1 MRRPPGRRS
10 AGGHVP
16 LSWDRRAASR
26 KRRQEAGPLSPVA
39 AGPARGTAPLSARP
53 GAAAGSPAPM
63 ARPAAPE
70 PGSAPWWNYFF
81 LYDGSKVKE
90 EGDPTSAGICY
101 FYPSQTLP
109 DQQELLC
116 GQIAGVVHCMTEI
129 SGVPPSLIRL
139 RKLKF
144 AVVVDGD
151 YLWVLGCAVELPDV
165 SCRRFLEQLIT
176 LFTFYNG
183 PVHRAYMAFSQE
195 ELSRQWDRY
204 IEHIQKNTSDLHKI
218 FNSLWNLDKT
228 KVDPLLLLKAALI
241 LQTCQRSPHVLAG
254 CILYK
259 GLIVST
265 QLPPPLT
272 AKVLLQGSESPGQS
286 EPGGEEQREPD
297 SPLPQGVRIIPV
309 FLTEDEVSVLRDFP
323 VEWMTRSS
331 VSPASPRGEKNAL
344 CSQAVSE
351 STGVHENQDLN
362 NISVQESSEQASSTA
377 APEDAVQSGRLANTG
392 PLKGF
397 PEMEASTKNSPTAK
411 LLLSRKAS
419 FPLERDTKQLP
430 SPSTLRTAEC
440 AQTTGPYVEGFSFP
454 NPYAQ
459 EQESQ
464 SMGKSL
470 VDSDVEQRSF
480 QSYPATSDSP
490 AISSPAQ
497 ELSRR
502 NSSEQDEQGTMS
514 QNSVSGE
521 SSGAAGGNVWGLDCP
536 APAVQP
542 ELQSRSQLP
551 SVEVQ
556 ESLPSD
562 PAENTHCPR
571 SGESGWP
578 PQVDSLGAQAGV
590 ESGKQCKLVKMSLY
604 VHCIKGLV
612 LSLLAED
619 HLQEDQ
625 SSIEDVYHSSLAS
638 LNGLEVHLRET
649 LPKDSSSSAK
659 TTYSFTHYDC
669 VQNVLTA
676 NLPHTPGPLDR
687 HFLRAATL
695 IHSDFNQLPTASE
708 IIIRNASTAVYACRN
723 PVQETYFQ
731 QLGAPLRNSGVP
743 NPHDSAFSLPSKAK
757 QKLLKHGVNLL

>member
-1 MRRPPGRRS
+1 
-10 AGGHVP
+10 
-16 LSWDRRAASR
+16 
-26 KRRQEAGPLSPVA
+26 
-39 AGPARGTAPLSARP
+39 
-53 GAAAGSPAPM
+53 
-63 ARPAAPE
+63 
-70 PGSAPWWNYFF
+70 
-81 LYDGSKVKE
+81 
-90 EGDPTSAGICY
+90 
-101 FYPSQTLP
+101 
-109 DQQELLC
+109 
-116 GQIAGVVHCMTEI
+116 MTEI

-165 SCRRFLEQLIT
+165 SCRRFLEQLIS

-183 PVHRAYMAFSQE
+183 PVHRAYTAFSQE
-195 ELSRQWDRY
+195 KLSRHWDRY

-254 CILYK
+254 CVLYK

-272 AKVLLQGSESPGQS
+272 AKVLLQGDESPGQS
-286 EPGGEEQREPD
+286 EPGGEEQQEPG

-323 VEWMTRSS
+323 VEWVTRSS
-331 VSPASPRGEKNAL
+331 VSPASPREEKNAL

-351 STGVHENQDLN
+351 STGDLN
-362 NISVQESSEQASSTA
+362 NISVQESPEQASSTA
-377 APEDAVQSGRLANTG
+377 APEDAVPSGSLENTG
-392 PLKGF
+392 PLKGS
-397 PEMEASTKNSPTAK
+397 PQMEASSKNSPTAE
-411 LLLSRKAS
+411 LSSPDSKSSELSGKAS
-419 FPLERDTKQLP
+419 VPSERDTEQLP
-430 SPSTLRTAEC
+430 SPSTPGTAEC
-440 AQTTGPYVEGFSFP
+440 AQTAGPYVEGFFFP
-454 NPYAQ
+454 NPYAR
-459 EQESQ
+459 EQEGQ
-464 SMGKSL
+464 SMGNSL
-470 VDSDVEQRSF
+470 MDSDVEQHSF
-480 QSYPATSDSP
+480 QSYPASDSP
-490 AISSPAQ
+490 VVCSPAQ

-502 NSSEQDEQGTMS
+502 KASEQDDQGILS

-521 SSGAAGGNVWGLDCP
+521 SSAAADGNVWGLYCP
-536 APAVQP
+536 ATAVRS

-551 SVEVQ
+551 AVEVQ

-562 PAENTHCPR
+562 PTENTHCPQGR
-571 SGESGWP
+571 ESNWLP
-578 PQVDSLGAQAGV
+578 EVDNLGAQAGV
-590 ESGKQCKLVKMSLY
+590 ESGRQCRLVKMSLY

-619 HLQEDQ
+619 HLREDQ
-625 SSIEDVYHSSLAS
+625 SSIRDVYHSSLAS

-695 IHSDFNQLPTASE
+695 IHSDFSQLPAASE
-708 IIIRNASTAVYACRN
+708 MIKGLLEIITPSSC
-723 PVQETYFQ
+723 
-731 QLGAPLRNSGVP
+731 APRRNSGVP
-743 NPHDSAFSLPSKAK
+743 TPHDSAFSLPSRAK

>member
-1 MRRPPGRRS
+1 MLCFFR
-10 AGGHVP
+10 
-16 LSWDRRAASR
+16 
-26 KRRQEAGPLSPVA
+26 
-39 AGPARGTAPLSARP
+39 
-53 GAAAGSPAPM
+53 
-63 ARPAAPE
+63 
-70 PGSAPWWNYFF
+70 WNYFF

-165 SCRRFLEQLIT
+165 SCRRFLEQLIS

-183 PVHRAYMAFSQE
+183 PVHRAYMAFSRE

-204 IEHIQKNTSDLHKI
+204 IKHIQKNTSDLHKI

-272 AKVLLQGSESPGQS
+272 AKVLLQGDESPGQS
-286 EPGGEEQREPD
+286 EPGGEEQREPGEHPAAEYWLPSAQQQY

-309 FLTEDEVSVLRDFP
+309 FLTENEVSVLRDFP

-331 VSPASPRGEKNAL
+331 VSPASPGGEKNAL

-351 STGVHENQDLN
+351 STGAHENQDLS
-362 NISVQESSEQASSTA
+362 NISVQESPEQPSSTA
-377 APEDAVQSGRLANTG
+377 APEDAVQSGSLANTG

-397 PEMEASTKNSPTAK
+397 PQMEARTKNSPTAK
-411 LLLSRKAS
+411 LSTPDSKISELRRKAS
-419 FPLERDTKQLP
+419 FPSERDTKQLP
-430 SPSTLRTAEC
+430 SPSTLHTDEY
-440 AQTTGPYVEGFSFP
+440 AQTAGPYLEGFFFP
-454 NPYAQ
+454 NPYTR

-464 SMGKSL
+464 NVGKSL
-470 VDSDVEQRSF
+470 ADSDVEQRSF
-480 QSYPATSDSP
+480 QSYSAASGSP
-490 AISSPAQ
+490 AVCSPAQ

-502 NSSEQDEQGTMS
+502 KLSEQERGTLS
-514 QNSVSGE
+514 QNSVPGE
-521 SSGAAGGNVWGLDCP
+521 SSGAAGDNVRGLDCP
-536 APAVQP
+536 ATAVQS
-542 ELQSRSQLP
+542 ELQSRRQLP
-551 SVEVQ
+551 ALEVQ
-556 ESLPSD
+556 ESLSSET
-562 PAENTHCPR
+562 AENMQSPR
-571 SGESGWP
+571 SGESGRL
-578 PQVDSLGAQAGV
+578 PQLASLGAQAGV
-590 ESGKQCKLVKMSLY
+590 ESGKQSKLVKMSLY
-604 VHCIKGLV
+604 IHCIKGLV

-619 HLQEDQ
+619 HLREDQ

-659 TTYSFTHYDC
+659 ITYSFTHYDC
-669 VQNVLTA
+669 VQNVLMA
-676 NLPHTPGPLDR
+676 NLPHTLGPLDR

-708 IIIRNASTAVYACRN
+708 MIIRNASTAVYACRN

-731 QLGAPLRNSGVP
+731 QLGAPHRNSGVP

>member
-1 MRRPPGRRS
+1 
-10 AGGHVP
+10 
-16 LSWDRRAASR
+16 
-26 KRRQEAGPLSPVA
+26 
-39 AGPARGTAPLSARP
+39 
-53 GAAAGSPAPM
+53 
-63 ARPAAPE
+63 
-70 PGSAPWWNYFF
+70 WNYFF

-109 DQQELLC
+109 EQQELLC
-116 GQIAGVVHCMTEI
+116 GQIAGVVHCVTEI
-129 SGVPPSLIRL
+129 SGVPPTLIRL

-151 YLWVLGCAVELPDV
+151 YLWVLGCAVELPDI
-165 SCRRFLEQLIT
+165 SCSRFLEQLIS

-183 PVHRAYMAFSQE
+183 PVHRAYVMFSQE

-204 IEHIQKNTSDLHKI
+204 IEHLQKNTSDLHKI

-265 QLPPPLT
+265 QLPPSLT
-272 AKVLLQGSESPGQS
+272 AKVLLQGNEAPGQS

-331 VSPASPRGEKNAL
+331 VSPGSPRGEKNAV

-351 STGVHENQDLN
+351 STGEAN
-362 NISVQESSEQASSTA
+362 NISVQESPEQASSTA
-377 APEDAVQSGRLANTG
+377 APEDAVQPGSLANPAPPKDFSKT
-392 PLKGF
+392 
-397 PEMEASTKNSPTAK
+397 EASEENSPVAK
-411 LLLSRKAS
+411 LSDPDSQSSELSRRAS
-419 FPLERDTKQLP
+419 FPSEKQLP
-430 SPSTLRTAEC
+430 SPSTLYTTEY
-440 AQTTGPYVEGFSFP
+440 AQSTGLYIEGFSFP
-454 NPYAQ
+454 NPYSQ

-464 SMGKSL
+464 STGKSL
-470 VDSDVEQRSF
+470 VDSDVEQHSF
-480 QSYPATSDSP
+480 QSDTASDGPAVCSP
-490 AISSPAQ
+490 APES
-497 ELSRR
+497 SRR
-502 NSSEQDEQGTMS
+502 NSSKQDEQGTLS
-514 QNSVSGE
+514 ENNISGE
-521 SSGAAGGNVWGLDCP
+521 SGGLRGLDCP
-536 APAVQP
+536 AAAAQP
-542 ELQSRSQLP
+542 ELLSRTQLP
-551 SVEVQ
+551 AAEVW
-556 ESLPSD
+556 ESMPGD
-562 PAENTHCPR
+562 PAEDTRCPG
-571 SGESGWP
+571 SGESGRP
-578 PQVDSLGAQAGV
+578 PQGDAAQAGAA
-590 ESGKQCKLVKMSLY
+590 SGRWCEPVQMSLY
-604 VHCIKGLV
+604 VHCLKGLV

-619 HLQEDQ
+619 QLREDQ
-625 SSIEDVYHSSLAS
+625 SSVEDVYHSSLAS

-687 HFLRAATL
+687 QFLRAATL
-695 IHSDFNQLPTASE
+695 IHSDFSQLPTASE
-708 IIIRNASTAVYACRN
+708 VIIRNASTAVYACRN

>member
-1 MRRPPGRRS
+1 
-10 AGGHVP
+10 
-16 LSWDRRAASR
+16 
-26 KRRQEAGPLSPVA
+26 
-39 AGPARGTAPLSARP
+39 
-53 GAAAGSPAPM
+53 M
-63 ARPAAPE
+63 AWPAAPE
-70 PGSAPWWNYFF
+70 PGPAPWWNYFF

-101 FYPSQTLP
+101 FYPPQTLP

-144 AVVVDGD
+144 AVVVEGD

-165 SCRRFLEQLIT
+165 SCRRFLEQLIS

-183 PVHRAYMAFSQE
+183 PVHHAYVAFSQE

-272 AKVLLQGSESPGQS
+272 AKVLLQGNESPGQS

-309 FLTEDEVSVLRDFP
+309 FLTEGEVSVLRDFP

-331 VSPASPRGEKNAL
+331 VSSASPRGEKNAL
-344 CSQAVSE
+344 CSPAVSE
-351 STGVHENQDLN
+351 STGVHENQNMN
-362 NISVQESSEQASSTA
+362 NISVQESPEQASSTA
-377 APEDAVQSGRLANTG
+377 APEDAVQSGSLANTG

-397 PEMEASTKNSPTAK
+397 SETETSTKNSPTAK
-411 LLLSRKAS
+411 PSRSDNKTSELSKKAA
-419 FPLERDTKQLP
+419 FPSKIGTKQLL
-430 SPSTLRTAEC
+430 SPSTLHTAEY
-440 AQTTGPYVEGFSFP
+440 AQTTGPYLEGFSFP
-454 NPYAQ
+454 NPYAW

-464 SMGKSL
+464 NMGKSL
-470 VDSDVEQRSF
+470 VNSDVEQSSF
-480 QSYPATSDSP
+480 QSYRAASGST
-490 AISSPAQ
+490 AVCSPAQ

-502 NSSEQDEQGTMS
+502 KSGKQDKQGTMS

-536 APAVQP
+536 AAAVQS

-551 SVEVQ
+551 AVEVQ
-556 ESLPSD
+556 ESLPGD
-562 PAENTHCPR
+562 PAENVHCPR
-571 SGESGWP
+571 SKESDWP
-578 PQVDSLGAQAGV
+578 LQVDSRGAHIGV
-590 ESGKQCKLVKMSLY
+590 ESGEQCKPVKMSLY
-604 VHCIKGLV
+604 VHCLKGLV

-619 HLQEDQ
+619 DLREDQ

-649 LPKDSSSSAK
+649 LPKDSLSPAK

-669 VQNVLTA
+669 VQNVLT
-676 NLPHTPGPLDR
+676 
-687 HFLRAATL
+687 
-695 IHSDFNQLPTASE
+695 
-708 IIIRNASTAVYACRN
+708 
-723 PVQETYFQ
+723 
-731 QLGAPLRNSGVP
+731 
-743 NPHDSAFSLPSKAK
+743 DSQDLWERSAAFSCSVNGGT
-757 QKLLKHGVNLL
+757 LLYRVGF

>member
-1 MRRPPGRRS
+1 
-10 AGGHVP
+10 
-16 LSWDRRAASR
+16 
-26 KRRQEAGPLSPVA
+26 
-39 AGPARGTAPLSARP
+39 
-53 GAAAGSPAPM
+53 M
-63 ARPAAPE
+63 ARPAVPE

-116 GQIAGVVHCMTEI
+116 GQIAGVVRCMTEI

-144 AVVVDGD
+144 AVVVDGN

-165 SCRRFLEQLIT
+165 SCRRFLEQLIS

-241 LQTCQRSPHVLAG
+241 LQTCQRSPHILAG
-254 CILYK
+254 CILYR

-272 AKVLLQGSESPGQS
+272 AKVLLQGDESPGQVYFGS
-286 EPGGEEQREPD
+286 WEVASTWNKSLPSVSKPGGEEQREPD

-309 FLTEDEVSVLRDFP
+309 FLTEDEVSMLRDFP
-323 VEWMTRSS
+323 VEWMMRSS

-344 CSQAVSE
+344 WSQAVSE

-362 NISVQESSEQASSTA
+362 NISVQESPEQASGTA
-377 APEDAVQSGRLANTG
+377 APEDAVPSG
-392 PLKGF
+392 PLKDF
-397 PEMEASTKNSPTAK
+397 PNMEASTKNSPTAK
-411 LLLSRKAS
+411 LSSPDSKSSKLSRKAS
-419 FPLERDTKQLP
+419 FPSERDTEQLP
-430 SPSTLRTAEC
+430 SPSTVHTAEYG
-440 AQTTGPYVEGFSFP
+440 QPTGPYLEGFSFP

-480 QSYPATSDSP
+480 QSPAATGSP
-490 AISSPAQ
+490 AIRSPAQ

-502 NSSEQDEQGTMS
+502 KSSEQDEQGTAS
-514 QNSVSGE
+514 LNSVSGE
-521 SSGAAGGNVWGLDCP
+521 SSGAAGGTVWGLHCP
-536 APAVQP
+536 AAAVQSGLPSRSWLPAVG
-542 ELQSRSQLP
+542 
-551 SVEVQ
+551 VQ
-556 ESLPSD
+556 ESLPGD
-562 PAENTHCPR
+562 PAENTRCPS
-571 SGESGWP
+571 SGERGHG
-578 PQVDSLGAQAGV
+578 LGAQAGA
-590 ESGKQCKLVKMSLY
+590 ESGTRCKPVKMSLY

-619 HLQEDQ
+619 QLREDR
-625 SSIEDVYHSSLAS
+625 SSVEDVYHSSLAS

-659 TTYSFTHYDC
+659 ASYSFTHYDC

-731 QLGAPLRNSGVP
+731 QLGAPSRNSGVP

>member
-1 MRRPPGRRS
+1 M
-10 AGGHVP
+10 
-16 LSWDRRAASR
+16 
-26 KRRQEAGPLSPVA
+26 
-39 AGPARGTAPLSARP
+39 ARP
-53 GAAAGSPAPM
+53 GP
-63 ARPAAPE
+63 
-70 PGSAPWWNYFF
+70 APWWNYFF
-81 LYDGSKVKE
+81 LYDGSKVQDE
-90 EGDPTSAGICY
+90 ADPTSAGICY
-101 FYPSQTLP
+101 FYPPQTVP

-116 GQIAGVVHCMTEI
+116 GQIAGVVRCMTEI

-151 YLWVLGCAVELPDV
+151 YLWVLGCAVELPDI
-165 SCRRFLEQLIT
+165 SCRRFLEQLIS

-183 PVHRAYMAFSQE
+183 PVHHAYMALPQE
-195 ELSRQWDRY
+195 ELSRQWDKY
-204 IEHIQKNTSDLHKI
+204 IEHIQKNTSDLHRI

-241 LQTCQRSPHVLAG
+241 LQTCQRSPYVLAG

-272 AKVLLQGSESPGQS
+272 AKVLLQGNESPGQG
-286 EPGGEEQREPD
+286 EPGSEEQQGPG
-297 SPLPQGVRIIPV
+297 SSLPQGVRIIPV
-309 FLTEDEVSVLRDFP
+309 FLTEDEASVLRDFP

-331 VSPASPRGEKNAL
+331 MSPASPRGEENAL
-344 CSQAVSE
+344 RSQAASE
-351 STGVHENQDLN
+351 STGAPETQDLN
-362 NISVQESSEQASSTA
+362 NASVLESPEQASGAA
-377 APEDAVQSGRLANTG
+377 APEDAVQPGSLANTV

-397 PEMEASTKNSPTAK
+397 PEMETSTKNSSTAE
-411 LLLSRKAS
+411 LSRRDSRSSELSRKAS
-419 FPLERDTKQLP
+419 FPSERDMKQLP
-430 SPSTLRTAEC
+430 SPSTLHTPEC
-440 AQTTGPYVEGFSFP
+440 AQTAGPYLEGFFFP
-454 NPYAQ
+454 NPYSR
-459 EQESQ
+459 EQESYN
-464 SMGKSL
+464 MRKSP
-470 VDSDVEQRSF
+470 VDSYVEQNSF
-480 QSYPATSDSP
+480 QAYHAGSGNPAR
-490 AISSPAQ
+490 

-502 NSSEQDEQGTMS
+502 KLNDQDEEGTVSQG
-514 QNSVSGE
+514 SVSGE
-521 SSGAAGGNVWGLDCP
+521 SSSAAGGSVQGLHCP
-536 APAVQP
+536 ATAVQP
-542 ELQSRSQLP
+542 QLQSRSRLLAA
-551 SVEVQ
+551 EAQ
-556 ESLPSD
+556 ESLPGD
-562 PAENTHCPR
+562 PAQDRGCP
-571 SGESGWP
+571 P
-578 PQVDSLGAQAGV
+578 PGFSVGAQAGA
-590 ESGKQCKLVKMSLY
+590 ESSTPRTPVKMSLY

-619 HLQEDQ
+619 HLREDQ

-659 TTYSFTHYDC
+659 TAYSFTHYDC

-695 IHSDFNQLPTASE
+695 IHSDFSQLPTASE
-708 IIIRNASTAVYACRN
+708 VIVRNAATAVYACRN

>member
-1 MRRPPGRRS
+1 IQS
-10 AGGHVP
+10 F
-16 LSWDRRAASR
+16 LSMLCFFR
-26 KRRQEAGPLSPVA
+26 
-39 AGPARGTAPLSARP
+39 
-53 GAAAGSPAPM
+53 
-63 ARPAAPE
+63 
-70 PGSAPWWNYFF
+70 WNYFF

-116 GQIAGVVHCMTEI
+116 GQIAGVVHCLTEI

-144 AVVVDGD
+144 AVVVDGG

-165 SCRRFLEQLIT
+165 SCRRFLEQLIS

-183 PVHRAYMAFSQE
+183 PVHHAYMAFSQE

-204 IEHIQKNTSDLHKI
+204 IEHIQKTTSDLHKI

-228 KVDPLLLLKAALI
+228 QVDPLLLLKAALI
-241 LQTCQRSPHVLAG
+241 LQTCQRSPYVLAG

-272 AKVLLQGSESPGQS
+272 AKVLLQGNESPGQS

-297 SPLPQGVRIIPV
+297 SPLPQGVCIIPV
-309 FLTEDEVSVLRDFP
+309 FLTEDEVSVLREFP

-331 VSPASPRGEKNAL
+331 MSPASPRGEKDAL

-362 NISVQESSEQASSTA
+362 NISVQESPERASSTA
-377 APEDAVQSGRLANTG
+377 APEDAVQSGGLANAG

-397 PEMEASTKNSPTAK
+397 PKMEASTKNSPTAK
-411 LLLSRKAS
+411 LSSLDGKSSELSRKAS
-419 FPLERDTKQLP
+419 FPLERDLP
-430 SPSTLRTAEC
+430 SPSTLYTAEC
-440 AQTTGPYVEGFSFP
+440 AQKTGPYLEGFFFP

-464 SMGKSL
+464 SMVKSL
-470 VDSDVEQRSF
+470 VDSYVEHHSF
-480 QSYPATSDSP
+480 QSSPATSVSP
-490 AISSPAQ
+490 AICSPAQ
-497 ELSRR
+497 ESSRR
-502 NSSEQDEQGTMS
+502 KSSEEDKQGTMS
-514 QNSVSGE
+514 QNSVSGG
-521 SSGAAGGNVWGLDCP
+521 SSGTAGVSVWRLDCP
-536 APAVQP
+536 ATAVQS

-551 SVEVQ
+551 AVEGQ
-556 ESLPSD
+556 ESLPGD
-562 PAENTHCPR
+562 PAEKTHCPR

-578 PQVDSLGAQAGV
+578 PQVGSLGAQAGV
-590 ESGKQCKLVKMSLY
+590 ESGKQQKLVKMSLY
-604 VHCIKGLV
+604 IHSVKGLV

-619 HLQEDQ
+619 HLREDQ

-669 VQNVLTA
+669 IQNVLMA

-695 IHSDFNQLPTASE
+695 IHSDFNQLPSASE
-708 IIIRNASTAVYACRN
+708 MIIRNASTAVYACRN

>member
-1 MRRPPGRRS
+1 
-10 AGGHVP
+10 
-16 LSWDRRAASR
+16 
-26 KRRQEAGPLSPVA
+26 
-39 AGPARGTAPLSARP
+39 
-53 GAAAGSPAPM
+53 
-63 ARPAAPE
+63 
-70 PGSAPWWNYFF
+70 NYFF

-129 SGVPPSLIRL
+129 SGVPPNLIRL

-144 AVVVDGD
+144 AVVVDGE

-165 SCRRFLEQLIT
+165 SCRRFLEQLIS

-183 PVHRAYMAFSQE
+183 PVHRAYMASSQE

-204 IEHIQKNTSDLHKI
+204 IKHIQKNTSDLHKI

-254 CILYK
+254 CILYR

-272 AKVLLQGSESPGQS
+272 AKVLLQGDESPGQS
-286 EPGGEEQREPD
+286 EPGGEEQREPG

-351 STGVHENQDLN
+351 STGVHENQDLS
-362 NISVQESSEQASSTA
+362 NISVQEGPEQASSTA
-377 APEDAVQSGRLANTG
+377 APEDAVQSGSPANTG
-392 PLKGF
+392 PLKAF
-397 PEMEASTKNSPTAK
+397 PRTEGSTRNSPTAELSTPDSK
-411 LLLSRKAS
+411 SSELSRKAS
-419 FPLERDTKQLP
+419 FPSERDTKQLP
-430 SPSTLRTAEC
+430 SPSALHTAEY
-440 AQTTGPYVEGFSFP
+440 AQTTGPYLEGFSFP

-459 EQESQ
+459 ESQ
-464 SMGKSL
+464 NVGKSL
-470 VDSDVEQRSF
+470 VDSDVEQHSF
-480 QSYPATSDSP
+480 QSNSAASGSPPAC
-490 AISSPAQ
+490 SSAQ

-502 NSSEQDEQGTMS
+502 KSSGQEQGTLS

-521 SSGAAGGNVWGLDCP
+521 SSGAAGSDVQSLDCP
-536 APAVQP
+536 AAAEQS
-542 ELQSRSQLP
+542 ELRSGSQL
-551 SVEVQ
+551 SAAEVQ
-556 ESLPSD
+556 QSLRGD
-562 PAENTHCPR
+562 PAENTHSPR
-571 SGESGWP
+571 SGESGWL
-578 PQVDSLGAQAGV
+578 PQVGGPGAQAGV
-590 ESGKQCKLVKMSLY
+590 ESGKQCEPVKMSLY

-612 LSLLAED
+612 LALLAED

-625 SSIEDVYHSSLAS
+625 SSVEDVYHSSLAS

-659 TTYSFTHYDC
+659 ITYSFTHYDC

-676 NLPHTPGPLDR
+676 NLPRTPGPLDR

-708 IIIRNASTAVYACRN
+708 MIIRNASTAVYACRN

>member
-1 MRRPPGRRS
+1 
-10 AGGHVP
+10 
-16 LSWDRRAASR
+16 
-26 KRRQEAGPLSPVA
+26 
-39 AGPARGTAPLSARP
+39 
-53 GAAAGSPAPM
+53 
-63 ARPAAPE
+63 
-70 PGSAPWWNYFF
+70 
-81 LYDGSKVKE
+81 
-90 EGDPTSAGICY
+90 
-101 FYPSQTLP
+101 
-109 DQQELLC
+109 
-116 GQIAGVVHCMTEI
+116 MTEI

-144 AVVVDGD
+144 AVVVDGE

-165 SCRRFLEQLIT
+165 SCRRFLEQLIS

-183 PVHRAYMAFSQE
+183 PVHRAYVAFSQE

-204 IEHIQKNTSDLHKI
+204 IEHILKNTSDLHRI

-297 SPLPQGVRIIPV
+297 SPWPQGVRIIPV
-309 FLTEDEVSVLRDFP
+309 FLTEGEVSVLRDFP

-344 CSQAVSE
+344 SSQVVSE
-351 STGVHENQDLN
+351 STGHLN
-362 NISVQESSEQASSTA
+362 NISVQESPEQASSTA
-377 APEDAVQSGRLANTG
+377 APEDAVQSGSVASAG

-397 PEMEASTKNSPTAK
+397 PEMEGSTKNSPTAELSSPDSK
-411 LLLSRKAS
+411 SSEVSRKAS
-419 FPLERDTKQLP
+419 FPSERDTKQLP
-430 SPSTLRTAEC
+430 SPSSLRTAEYTQ
-440 AQTTGPYVEGFSFP
+440 ATGPYLEDFSFP
-454 NPYAQ
+454 NPNTR

-464 SMGKSL
+464 NMGKSL
-470 VDSDVEQRSF
+470 VDSDVEQRGF
-480 QSYPATSDSP
+480 QSYHAAGGSP
-490 AISSPAQ
+490 AICSPAQ
-497 ELSRR
+497 DLSERKL
-502 NSSEQDEQGTMS
+502 SEQDEQETLS
-514 QNSVSGE
+514 QNNVSGD
-521 SSGAAGGNVWGLDCP
+521 SSGAAGGNVWGSDCP
-536 APAVQP
+536 GTAVQS
-542 ELQSRSQLP
+542 ELQSGSQLP
-551 SVEVQ
+551 AVGVQ
-556 ESLPSD
+556 ESLPRD
-562 PAENTHCPR
+562 PAENTRCPR
-571 SGESGWP
+571 SREGGWP
-578 PQVDSLGAQAGV
+578 PREDGLGAQTGM
-590 ESGKQCKLVKMSLY
+590 ESGKQCKPVKMSLY

-612 LSLLAED
+612 LSLLAEE
-619 HLQEDQ
+619 HLGEDR
-625 SSIEDVYHSSLAS
+625 SSVEDVYRSSLAS

-669 VQNVLTA
+669 IQNVLTA

-695 IHSDFNQLPTASE
+695 IHSDFSQLPTASE
-708 IIIRNASTAVYACRN
+708 VIIRNASTAVYACRN

-743 NPHDSAFSLPSKAK
+743 NPHDSAFSLPGKAK

>member
-1 MRRPPGRRS
+1 
-10 AGGHVP
+10 
-16 LSWDRRAASR
+16 
-26 KRRQEAGPLSPVA
+26 
-39 AGPARGTAPLSARP
+39 
-53 GAAAGSPAPM
+53 M

-144 AVVVDGD
+144 AVVVDGE

-165 SCRRFLEQLIT
+165 SCRRFLEQLIS

-204 IEHIQKNTSDLHKI
+204 VKHTQKNTSDLHKI

-254 CILYK
+254 CILYR

-272 AKVLLQGSESPGQS
+272 AKVLLQGDESPGQS

-297 SPLPQGVRIIPV
+297 SPLPTGVRIIPV

-323 VEWMTRSS
+323 VEWMTSRSS

-351 STGVHENQDLN
+351 STGVHENQDLS
-362 NISVQESSEQASSTA
+362 NISVQESPEQASSTA
-377 APEDAVQSGRLANTG
+377 APEDAVLSGSPANTG

-397 PEMEASTKNSPTAK
+397 PETEASTRNSPTAK
-411 LLLSRKAS
+411 LSTPDSKSSELSRKVS
-419 FPLERDTKQLP
+419 FPSERGMKQLQ
-430 SPSTLRTAEC
+430 SPSTLHTAEY
-440 AQTTGPYVEGFSFP
+440 AQTTGPYLEGFSFP
-454 NPYAQ
+454 NPYAR
-459 EQESQ
+459 ESQ
-464 SMGKSL
+464 NVGKSL

-480 QSYPATSDSP
+480 QSNSAASGSAPLC
-490 AISSPAQ
+490 SSAQ

-502 NSSEQDEQGTMS
+502 KSSAQEQGTLS
-514 QNSVSGE
+514 QHSVSGE
-521 SSGAAGGNVWGLDCP
+521 SSGAAGGNARGLDCP
-536 APAVQP
+536 ATAEQS
-542 ELQSRSQLP
+542 ELRSRSEP
-551 SVEVQ
+551 SAVEVQ
-556 ESLPSD
+556 QSLPGD
-562 PAENTHCPR
+562 PAENTHSPG
-571 SGESGWP
+571 SGESGWLP
-578 PQVDSLGAQAGV
+578 RVGSLGAQPGV
-590 ESGKQCKLVKMSLY
+590 ESGKQCEPVKMSLY

-612 LSLLAED
+612 LALLAED
-619 HLQEDQ
+619 HLREDQ

-659 TTYSFTHYDC
+659 ITYSFTHYDC

-708 IIIRNASTAVYACRN
+708 MIIRNASTAVYACRN

>member
-1 MRRPPGRRS
+1 MAMR
-10 AGGHVP
+10 
-16 LSWDRRAASR
+16 
-26 KRRQEAGPLSPVA
+26 GP
-39 AGPARGTAPLSARP
+39 
-53 GAAAGSPAPM
+53 
-63 ARPAAPE
+63 
-70 PGSAPWWNYFF
+70 APWWNYFF
-81 LYDGSKVKE
+81 LYDGSKVKD

-101 FYPSQTLP
+101 FYPPQTVP

-116 GQIAGVVHCMTEI
+116 GQIAGVVRCMTEI

-144 AVVVDGD
+144 ALVVDGD
-151 YLWVLGCAVELPDV
+151 YLWVLGCAVELPDI
-165 SCRRFLEQLIT
+165 SCGRFLEQLIS

-183 PVHRAYMAFSQE
+183 PVHRAYMALSQE

-204 IEHIQKNTSDLHKI
+204 IEHIQNNTSDLHRI

-241 LQTCQRSPHVLAG
+241 LQTCQRSPYVLAG

-272 AKVLLQGSESPGQS
+272 AKVLLQGNEPPGQR
-286 EPGGEEQREPD
+286 EPGGEEQQGPGEHPSSCSTWGLS

-331 VSPASPRGEKNAL
+331 MSPASPRGEGDAL
-344 CSQAVSE
+344 RSQAASE
-351 STGVHENQDLN
+351 STGVPETRDLN
-362 NISVQESSEQASSTA
+362 NASVLEPPEQAPGTA
-377 APEDAVQSGRLANTG
+377 APEDAVHPGSLANIV

-397 PEMEASTKNSPTAK
+397 PEMEASTKSSPTAE
-411 LLLSRKAS
+411 LSRRDSRSSELSRKAS
-419 FPLERDTKQLP
+419 FPSERGTKQLP
-430 SPSTLRTAEC
+430 SPSTLHAPEY
-440 AQTTGPYVEGFSFP
+440 AQTTGPYLEGFFFP
-454 NPYAQ
+454 NPYAR
-459 EQESQ
+459 EQESYNTR
-464 SMGKSL
+464 KSP
-470 VDSDVEQRSF
+470 VDSYVEQNSL
-480 QSYPATSDSP
+480 QTYHAGSGNPAPRSP
-490 AISSPAQ
+490 AR

-502 NSSEQDEQGTMS
+502 KSSDQDEEGTVSQG
-514 QNSVSGE
+514 SVSGE
-521 SSGAAGGNVWGLDCP
+521 SSSAAGGSVQGLDCP
-536 APAVQP
+536 ATAVQP
-542 ELQSRSQLP
+542 QLWSRSRLLA
-551 SVEVQ
+551 EEAQ
-556 ESLPSD
+556 ESLPGA
-562 PAENTHCPR
+562 PAQNRGCPPR
-571 SGESGWP
+571 GFG
-578 PQVDSLGAQAGV
+578 VGAQAGA
-590 ESGKQCKLVKMSLY
+590 ESGRPCAPVKMSLY

-619 HLQEDQ
+619 HLREDQ

-695 IHSDFNQLPTASE
+695 IHSDFSQLPTASE
-708 IIIRNASTAVYACRN
+708 VIVRNAATAVYACRN
-723 PVQETYFQ
+723 PVHETYFQ

>member
-1 MRRPPGRRS
+1 
-10 AGGHVP
+10 
-16 LSWDRRAASR
+16 
-26 KRRQEAGPLSPVA
+26 
-39 AGPARGTAPLSARP
+39 
-53 GAAAGSPAPM
+53 M
-63 ARPAAPE
+63 ARPAAPD

-81 LYDGSKVKE
+81 LYDDSKVKE

-129 SGVPPSLIRL
+129 SGAPPSLVRL

-165 SCRRFLEQLIT
+165 SCRRFLEQLIS

-272 AKVLLQGSESPGQS
+272 AKVLLQGNEFPGQG

-331 VSPASPRGEKNAL
+331 VSPASPREEKNAL

-351 STGVHENQDLN
+351 STGDLN
-362 NISVQESSEQASSTA
+362 NISVQECPEQASSTA
-377 APEDAVQSGRLANTG
+377 APEDAVQSSSLANTG

-397 PEMEASTKNSPTAK
+397 PEMEAGTKNSPTAGLSSPDSK
-411 LLLSRKAS
+411 SSEFSRKAP
-419 FPLERDTKQLP
+419 FPSERDTKQLP
-430 SPSTLRTAEC
+430 SPSTLHTAEY
-440 AQTTGPYVEGFSFP
+440 AQTAGLYLEGFSFP

-470 VDSDVEQRSF
+470 VDSDVEQHGF
-480 QSYPATSDSP
+480 QSDAASGSP
-490 AISSPAQ
+490 AVCSPAQ

-502 NSSEQDEQGTMS
+502 KASEQAEQGTLS
-514 QNSVSGE
+514 QKSVSGE
-521 SSGAAGGNVWGLDCP
+521 SSGAAGGNVRGLDCP
-536 APAVQP
+536 APAVQS
-542 ELQSRSQLP
+542 ELQQKSQLP
-551 SVEVQ
+551 AVEAR
-556 ESLPSD
+556 ESLPGD
-562 PAENTHCPR
+562 PAESTDCPR

-578 PQVDSLGAQAGV
+578 PRGDSLGAQAGV
-590 ESGKQCKLVKMSLY
+590 ESGKRCKPVQMSLY

-612 LSLLAED
+612 LCLLAED
-619 HLQEDQ
+619 HLREDQ
-625 SSIEDVYHSSLAS
+625 SSTEDVYHSSLAS

-649 LPKDSSSSAK
+649 LPKGSSSSAK
-659 TTYSFTHYDC
+659 TTYSFAHYDC

-695 IHSDFNQLPTASE
+695 IHSDFHQLPTASE
-708 IIIRNASTAVYACRN
+708 VIVRNASTAVYACRS

-731 QLGAPLRNSGVP
+731 QLGTPLRNSGVP
-743 NPHDSAFSLPSKAK
+743 NPQDSAFSLPSKAK

>member
-1 MRRPPGRRS
+1 MLPSYSQGS
-10 AGGHVP
+10 EQAHV
-16 LSWDRRAASR
+16 SKNWDLEKRTGAS
-26 KRRQEAGPLSPVA
+26 S
-39 AGPARGTAPLSARP
+39 
-53 GAAAGSPAPM
+53 
-63 ARPAAPE
+63 
-70 PGSAPWWNYFF
+70 Y
-81 LYDGSKVKE
+81 
-90 EGDPTSAGICY
+90 C
-101 FYPSQTLP
+101 
-109 DQQELLC
+109 
-116 GQIAGVVHCMTEI
+116 TE
-129 SGVPPSLIRL
+129 
-139 RKLKF
+139 
-144 AVVVDGD
+144 
-151 YLWVLGCAVELPDV
+151 
-165 SCRRFLEQLIT
+165 
-176 LFTFYNG
+176 
-183 PVHRAYMAFSQE
+183 AFSRE

-204 IEHIQKNTSDLHKI
+204 IKHIQKNTSDLHKI

-272 AKVLLQGSESPGQS
+272 AKVLLQGDESPGQS

-309 FLTEDEVSVLRDFP
+309 FLTENEASVLRDFP

-331 VSPASPRGEKNAL
+331 VSPASPGGEKNAL
-344 CSQAVSE
+344 CSQTVSE
-351 STGVHENQDLN
+351 STGAHENQDLS
-362 NISVQESSEQASSTA
+362 NISVQESPEQPSSTA
-377 APEDAVQSGRLANTG
+377 APEDAVQSGSLANTG

-397 PEMEASTKNSPTAK
+397 PQMEARTKNSPTAK
-411 LLLSRKAS
+411 LSTPDSKSSELSRKAS
-419 FPLERDTKQLP
+419 FPSERDTEQLP
-430 SPSTLRTAEC
+430 SPSTLHTDEY
-440 AQTTGPYVEGFSFP
+440 AQTAGPYLEGFFFP
-454 NPYAQ
+454 NPYAR

-464 SMGKSL
+464 NVGKSL
-470 VDSDVEQRSF
+470 ADSDVEQGSF
-480 QSYPATSDSP
+480 QSYSAASGSP
-490 AISSPAQ
+490 AVCSPAQ
-497 ELSRR
+497 QLRR
-502 NSSEQDEQGTMS
+502 RKSSEKEQGTLS

-521 SSGAAGGNVWGLDCP
+521 SSGAAGDDVRGLDCP
-536 APAVQP
+536 ATAVQS
-542 ELQSRSQLP
+542 ELQSRRQLP
-551 SVEVQ
+551 ALEVQ
-556 ESLPSD
+556 ESLSSET
-562 PAENTHCPR
+562 AENTQSPR
-571 SGESGWP
+571 SGESGWL
-578 PQVDSLGAQAGV
+578 PQLDNLGAQAGV
-590 ESGKQCKLVKMSLY
+590 ESDKQSKLVKMSLY

-619 HLQEDQ
+619 HLREDQ

-659 TTYSFTHYDC
+659 ITYSFTHYDC

-708 IIIRNASTAVYACRN
+708 MIIRNASTAVYACRN

-731 QLGAPLRNSGVP
+731 QLGAPHRNSGVP

>member
-1 MRRPPGRRS
+1 R
-10 AGGHVP
+10 
-16 LSWDRRAASR
+16 
-26 KRRQEAGPLSPVA
+26 
-39 AGPARGTAPLSARP
+39 
-53 GAAAGSPAPM
+53 
-63 ARPAAPE
+63 
-70 PGSAPWWNYFF
+70 WNYFF

-101 FYPSQTLP
+101 FYPPQTLP

-116 GQIAGVVHCMTEI
+116 GQIAGVVHCMSEI

-151 YLWVLGCAVELPDV
+151 HLWVLGCAVELPDI
-165 SCRRFLEQLIT
+165 SCRRFLEQLIS
-176 LFTFYNG
+176 LFSFYNG
-183 PVHRAYMAFSQE
+183 PVHRAYTAFSKE
-195 ELSRQWDRY
+195 ELSRRWDRY

-272 AKVLLQGSESPGQS
+272 AKVLLQGNESPGQRQ
-286 EPGGEEQREPD
+286 PGGEEQQEPD

-309 FLTEDEVSVLRDFP
+309 FLTEDEVSALRDFP

-331 VSPASPRGEKNAL
+331 VSLASPRGEKNAL

-351 STGVHENQDLN
+351 FTGDMTNT
-362 NISVQESSEQASSTA
+362 SVQESPERASSTA
-377 APEDAVQSGRLANTG
+377 AHSGSLAS
-392 PLKGF
+392 PDPSQVF
-397 PEMEASTKNSPTAK
+397 PEREASTKNSPTAK
-411 LLLSRKAS
+411 LSSADSESSELSRKAS
-419 FPLERDTKQLP
+419 FPSEGDTRPLP
-430 SPSTLRTAEC
+430 NPSTLHADEHAR
-440 AQTTGPYVEGFSFP
+440 TTGPYLEGFSFP
-454 NPYAQ
+454 NPYAR
-459 EQESQ
+459 EQENRSV
-464 SMGKSL
+464 GTSL
-470 VDSDVEQRSF
+470 VDSAVETRRF
-480 QSYPATSDSP
+480 QSYTASSSP
-490 AISSPAQ
+490 AVGSPAQ

-502 NSSEQDEQGTMS
+502 KGSEQGEQGTLS
-514 QNSVSGE
+514 HNSISGE
-521 SSGAAGGNVWGLDCP
+521 SSGAAGGGAWGLPRP
-536 APAVQP
+536 AAAVHAELPSRSRLPAV
-542 ELQSRSQLP
+542 EAR
-551 SVEVQ
+551 

-562 PAENTHCPR
+562 PAEDMHCPR
-571 SGESGWP
+571 DGQSGWP
-578 PQVDSLGAQAGV
+578 PRVDALGAQAGV
-590 ESGKQCKLVKMSLY
+590 ESGRAVQMSLY

-612 LSLLAED
+612 LSLLAEE
-619 HLQEDQ
+619 HLREDQ
-625 SSIEDVYHSSLAS
+625 SSVEDVYHSSLAS

-649 LPKDSSSSAK
+649 LPKDSSSSTR

-676 NLPHTPGPLDR
+676 NLPQTPGPLDR
-687 HFLRAATL
+687 HFLRAAAL
-695 IHSDFNQLPTASE
+695 IHSDFGQLPTASE
-708 IIIRNASTAVYACRN
+708 VIIRNASTALYACRS

-743 NPHDSAFSLPSKAK
+743 NPQDSAFSLPSKAK